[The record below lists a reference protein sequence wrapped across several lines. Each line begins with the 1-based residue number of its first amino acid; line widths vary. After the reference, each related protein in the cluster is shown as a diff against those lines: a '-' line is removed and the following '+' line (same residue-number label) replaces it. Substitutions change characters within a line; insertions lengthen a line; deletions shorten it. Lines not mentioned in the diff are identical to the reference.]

1 MAILG
6 QWSEL
11 VLPRHCAGCAR
22 PGAVL
27 CRACIPCGS
36 VRWVGGVAAA
46 GRYDA
51 GLRAALLAYKERG
64 RRELAEP
71 LGALL
76 ARAALTV
83 GDPPRVLVPVPSRP
97 AAIRARGGDSL
108 LRLARAAGRL
118 SDAPVEPALALCRKV
133 RDSAGLDRADRE
145 DNVAGAMR
153 ARPPSTCDRAVV
165 VDDIVT
171 TGATVREACR
181 ALDEAGWQ
189 VLGAAVV
196 AATPRRRAATRRR
209 YGTAV
214 VTGLP
219 WG

>member
-1 MAILG
+1 MRRRHAAPVAIVR
-6 QWSEL
+6 QWAEL
-11 VLPRHCAGCAR
+11 VLPRLCAGCSL
-22 PGAVL
+22 PGVAL
-27 CRACIPCGS
+27 CRACMPSGG

-64 RRELAEP
+64 RAELAEP
-71 LGALL
+71 LGGLL
-76 ARAALTV
+76 ARAVFAALAAD
-83 GDPPRVLVPVPSRP
+83 GRPRHVLVPIPSRP
-97 AAIRARGGDSL
+97 AAIRARGGDPL
-108 LRLARAAGRL
+108 LRLARVAGR
-118 SDAPVEPALALCRKV
+118 SDEASVEAALALGRRV
-133 RDSAGLDRADRE
+133 RDSAGLDRAARE

-153 ARPPSTCDRAVV
+153 ARGPSRCARAVV

-196 AATPRRRAATRRR
+196 AATPRGGARGRR
-209 YGTAV
+209 
-214 VTGLP
+214 
-219 WG
+219 